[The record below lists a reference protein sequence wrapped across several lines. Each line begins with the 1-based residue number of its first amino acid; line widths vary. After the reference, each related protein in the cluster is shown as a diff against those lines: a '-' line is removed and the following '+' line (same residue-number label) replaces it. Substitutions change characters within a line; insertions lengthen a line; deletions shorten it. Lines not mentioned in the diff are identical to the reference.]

1 LTEVAALKTLQRV
14 RRQRDGRGA
23 CVRRMSGLRLWL
35 LCMGFEGMKK
45 GDRGDERSRQRGR
58 SHGAGML
65 ARRGGRC
72 KGRTLWGRPGL
83 SGRVPFSKMREH
95 DVLVFLLSLAVLLSV
110 ARLLGE
116 GARRLG
122 FPLIFGELASGILL
136 GPTVFGRVSP
146 GGQHALFPGGVPGTM
161 LAGYTNVGVVLLL
174 VVAGLEVNLGI
185 VRRRGSNA
193 LLTSIMG
200 IVMPL
205 AGGVLLGILLPD
217 SDLMRPDRRMLFAVF
232 MGVALSISALP
243 VIAKTLLDLGLFK
256 TDVGLLVMAAAMI
269 DDLVGWLAFSVLL
282 GPMQGGTLDFLSVGR
297 SVALTV
303 GFVAVSLLV
312 ARPLLGR
319 LVAKLQADHH
329 SGPRRVLSLI
339 VLLALF
345 GASFTQW
352 IGVHAVFGGF
362 IVGVVIGDA
371 PHLKERTRLIVHEFV
386 TNIFAPVFFASLGL
400 RADFVASFDLR
411 LCALVFLVASAAKI
425 VGCTLG
431 SRVGGLRWRPAAA
444 VGFGLNARG
453 AMEVIL
459 ALLALEAG
467 LLREQVFVALVVMA
481 LATSL
486 ISGPM
491 MKWLLRGVNEESLST
506 LLRQGAWVKA
516 LDAQSATRAIEELTA
531 SLAPKLGALA
541 TRACRAVLEREAMAS
556 TGLGDEVAVPHAVI
570 AGLPQP
576 LMALGFSPDGVDFN
590 SADGA
595 PAKLV
600 FLLLMPP
607 RTHDQE
613 VRILAAI
620 ARAVL
625 DPAARARLLSASSE
639 VEVLSIL
646 AERRPR
652 GGELRPS
659 RASLAD
665 I

>member
-1 LTEVAALKTLQRV
+1 
-14 RRQRDGRGA
+14 
-23 CVRRMSGLRLWL
+23 
-35 LCMGFEGMKK
+35 
-45 GDRGDERSRQRGR
+45 
-58 SHGAGML
+58 
-65 ARRGGRC
+65 
-72 KGRTLWGRPGL
+72 
-83 SGRVPFSKMREH
+83 MREH
-95 DVLVFLLSLAVLLSV
+95 DLLVFLLSLAVLLST
-110 ARLLGE
+110 ARVLGE
-116 GARRLG
+116 VARRLG

-136 GPTVFGRVSP
+136 GPTVLGRITP
-146 GGQHALFPGGVPGTM
+146 TGQHALFAAGVPANM

-174 VVAGLEVNLGI
+174 TVAGLEVNLGI
-185 VRRRGSNA
+185 VRRRGRSA
-193 LLTSIMG
+193 LLTSLMG

-205 AGGVLLGILLPD
+205 AGGVLLGVLLPD
-217 SDLMRPDRRMLFAVF
+217 SDLMRPDRRMLFALF

-269 DDLVGWLAFSVLL
+269 DDLSGWLAFSVLL
-282 GPMQGGTLDFLSVGR
+282 GPMQGGALSLSSLGR
-297 SVALTV
+297 SVGLTV
-303 GFVAVSLLV
+303 GFVVVALVV

-319 LVAKLQADHH
+319 LVALLQADHH

-362 IVGVVIGDA
+362 VVGVVIGDT
-371 PHLKERTRLIVHEFV
+371 PHLKERTRLIVHDFV

-400 RADFVASFDLR
+400 RADFVAAFDLR
-411 LCALVFLVASAAKI
+411 LCVLVFLVASGAKI
-425 VGCTLG
+425 IGCTLG
-431 SRVGGLRWRPAAA
+431 SRAGGMRWRPAAA

-453 AMEVIL
+453 AMEIIL

-486 ISGPM
+486 ISGPT
-491 MKWLLRGVNEESLST
+491 MKWMLRGMEEESLSDL
-506 LLRQGAWVKA
+506 LLRGAWLPA
-516 LDAQSATRAIEELTA
+516 LGTVTSTGAIERLVA
-531 SLAPKLGALA
+531 ALGPRLGDRAPRVL
-541 TRACRAVLEREAMAS
+541 RAVLDREATAP

-570 AGLPQP
+570 AGLSRPM
-576 LMALGFSPDGVDFN
+576 LALGFAKDGIDFNAPDGL
-590 SADGA
+590 
-595 PAKLV
+595 PATLV
-600 FLLLMPP
+600 FLLLVPA
-607 RTHDQE
+607 RAHDQE

-625 DPAARARLLSASSE
+625 EPAAREQLLEATSEQEVAALLSAK
-639 VEVLSIL
+639 
-646 AERRPR
+646 R
-652 GGELRPS
+652 GRAGSMPPA

>member
-1 LTEVAALKTLQRV
+1 
-14 RRQRDGRGA
+14 
-23 CVRRMSGLRLWL
+23 M
-35 LCMGFEGMKK
+35 
-45 GDRGDERSRQRGR
+45 
-58 SHGAGML
+58 H
-65 ARRGGRC
+65 
-72 KGRTLWGRPGL
+72 
-83 SGRVPFSKMREH
+83 EH

-136 GPTVFGRVSP
+136 GPTVFGRLAP
-146 GGQHALFPGGVPGTM
+146 GGQHALFPGGIPSNM

-174 VVAGLEVNLGI
+174 TVAGLEVNLGI
-185 VRRRGSNA
+185 VRRRGRSA
-193 LLTSIMG
+193 LLTSLMG

-205 AGGVLLGILLPD
+205 AGGVLLGVLLPD
-217 SDLMRPDRRMLFAVF
+217 SDLMRPDRRTLFALF

-269 DDLVGWLAFSVLL
+269 DDLAGWLAFSVLL
-282 GPMQGGTLDFLSVGR
+282 GPMQGGVLNLSSVAR
-297 SVALTV
+297 SVAMTV
-303 GFVAVSLLV
+303 GFVVVSLVV

-319 LVAKLQADHH
+319 LVVRLQADHH

-362 IVGVVIGDA
+362 VVGVVVGDT
-371 PHLKERTRLIVHEFV
+371 PHLKERTRLIVHDFV

-400 RADFVASFDLR
+400 RADFAASFNLR
-411 LCALVFLVASAAKI
+411 LCVLVFLVASGAKI
-425 VGCTLG
+425 IGCTLG
-431 SRVGGLRWRPAAA
+431 ARAGGIRWRPAAA

-486 ISGPM
+486 ISGPT
-491 MKWLLRGVNEESLST
+491 MKWILRGVDEESLSA
-506 LLRQGAWVKA
+506 LLRRGAWVKE
-516 LDAQSATRAIEELTA
+516 LGVSTATEAIEALVA
-531 SLAPKLGALA
+531 SLAPQLGELEK
-541 TRACRAVLEREAMAS
+541 RACRAVLDREVLAS
-556 TGLGDEVAVPHAVI
+556 TGLGDEVAVPHAVVV
-570 AGLPQP
+570 GLSRPM
-576 LMALGFSPDGVDFN
+576 MAVGFAQAGVDFN
-590 SADGA
+590 APDGRA
-595 PAKLV
+595 SRIV

-607 RTHDQE
+607 RAHDQE
-613 VRILAAI
+613 VRVLAAI
-620 ARAVL
+620 AQAVL
-625 DPAARARLLSASSE
+625 DPAARERLLSAPSE
-639 VEVLSIL
+639 PDVLAFL
-646 AERRPR
+646 GERRTR
-652 GGELRPS
+652 ASMSPS
-659 RASLAD
+659 RPSLAD

>member
-1 LTEVAALKTLQRV
+1 V
-14 RRQRDGRGA
+14 
-23 CVRRMSGLRLWL
+23 
-35 LCMGFEGMKK
+35 
-45 GDRGDERSRQRGR
+45 
-58 SHGAGML
+58 H
-65 ARRGGRC
+65 
-72 KGRTLWGRPGL
+72 
-83 SGRVPFSKMREH
+83 EH
-95 DVLVFLLSLAVLLSV
+95 EVLVFLLSLAVLLSA

-136 GPTVFGRVSP
+136 GPTVFGRISP
-146 GGQHALFPGGVPGTM
+146 GGQHALFPGGIPANM

-174 VVAGLEVNLGI
+174 AVAGLEVNLGL
-185 VRRRGSNA
+185 VRRRGRSA
-193 LLTSIMG
+193 LLTSLMG

-205 AGGVLLGILLPD
+205 AGGFLLGTLLPD
-217 SDLMRPDRRMLFAVF
+217 SDLMRPDRRMLFALF

-269 DDLVGWLAFSVLL
+269 DDLTGWLAFSVLL
-282 GPMQGGTLDFLSVGR
+282 GPMQGGALNLSSVGR

-303 GFVAVSLLV
+303 GFVVAALLV

-319 LVAKLQADHH
+319 LVARLQADHH

-362 IVGVVIGDA
+362 VVGVVIGDT
-371 PHLKERTRLIVHEFV
+371 PHLKERTRVIVHDFV

-400 RADFVASFDLR
+400 RADFVASFNLR
-411 LCALVFLVASAAKI
+411 LCVLVFVIASAAKI
-425 VGCTLG
+425 IGCTLG
-431 SRVGGLRWRPAAA
+431 SRAGGLRWRPAAA

-486 ISGPM
+486 VSGPM
-491 MKWLLRGVNEESLST
+491 MKWLLRGVDEENLSA
-506 LLRQGAWVKA
+506 LLRRGAWVGE
-516 LDAQSATRAIEELTA
+516 LRVSTPTEAIEQLVDA
-531 SLAPKLGALA
+531 LRPQLGDLAP
-541 TRACRAVLEREAMAS
+541 RACRAAIDRENTAS

-570 AGLPQP
+570 AGLSRPV
-576 LMALGFSPDGVDFN
+576 MALGFSEEGIDFNAPDGT
-590 SADGA
+590 
-595 PAKLV
+595 PARIV

-607 RTHDQE
+607 RAHGQE

-625 DPAARARLLSASSE
+625 DPAARERLLKARSQPE
-639 VEVLSIL
+639 VIALLE
-646 AERRPR
+646 AKRPR
-652 GGELRPS
+652 SESMRPS